1 MKKIICVILM
11 ISLLAIVLGVEAGAI
26 TNEEDLAL
34 EFFDYCG
41 GNDIDWSN
49 PNILPSEKKV
59 IIYECMET
67 ENAVFFSGIPG
78 WIAPGDMAC
87 VEKFDKWCVYSNV
100 YNSPYSLA
108 LYVKVGS
115 IIYTLKDAWEKGL
128 VSDLACIEG
137 FSKYT
142 KVYCVGDVDLDFDV
156 SILDATLIQRR
167 VAQLGSISDIRI
179 RETAD
184 VDDDG
189 DVTVLDAT
197 AVQMK
202 LAKVES

>member
-1 MKKIICVILM
+1 MKKIVCVILM
-11 ISLLAIVLGVEAGAI
+11 ISLLATVIGVKAGAI
-26 TNEEDLAL
+26 TNEEDLTSA
-34 EFFDYCG
+34 FFDYCG

-59 IIYECMET
+59 NIYECKET

-78 WIAPGDMAC
+78 WIAPGDMGC

-108 LYVKVGS
+108 LYVKVES
-115 IIYTLKDAWEKGL
+115 IIYTLEEAWEKGL
-128 VSDLACIEG
+128 VSDLTCIEG

-156 SILDATLIQRR
+156 SILDATLIQQE
-167 VAQLGSISDIRI
+167 VAQLAEFNELQATS
-179 RETAD
+179 AD
-184 VDDDG
+184 VDGDG
-189 DVTVLDAT
+189 DTSVLDAT
-197 AVQMK
+197 SIQLE
-202 LAKVES
+202 LAKV